1 MFCSKCGKEI
11 NDNVKF
17 CPNCGN
23 AIGKEDSPNTSSST
37 IINSNNSN
45 NSNNE
50 IFIQGYRCAEDTP
63 YYAFTYFLP
72 LAILLLGVWIWEY
85 TGFGVVIAL
94 VGFVL
99 AFFIRIIFKRSIKY
113 DSSTKS
119 FIKNPSCKLKFAI
132 RSISLDKIQKVR
144 IRYVKKGYLDGQY
157 SLNDMGKFYVISFDS
172 TNKEESLSVW
182 SIKKGNL
189 DDFIPIIENAFNEN
203 GISIQIDRNDTL
215 MTGKEFKDGK

>member
-45 NSNNE
+45 NE

-72 LAILLLGVWIWEY
+72 LAILLLGVWICEY
-85 TGFGVVIAL
+85 TGFGVVLAL

-99 AFFIRIIFKRSIKY
+99 AFFIRKIFKRSIKY

-144 IRYVKKGYLDGQY
+144 IRYVKKGYLDGKY

-172 TNKEESLSVW
+172 ENKEESLSVW

>member
-23 AIGKEDSPNTSSST
+23 TIGRSVTSNTINNPNIST
-37 IINSNNSN
+37 
-45 NSNNE
+45 NE

-72 LAILLLGVWIWEY
+72 LAILLLGVWIWQY
-85 TGFGVVIAL
+85 TGFGVVLAL
-94 VGFVL
+94 CGFIL
-99 AFFIRIIFKRSIKY
+99 AFVIRIIFKRSIKY
-113 DSSTKS
+113 DSFTKS
-119 FIKNPSCKLKFAI
+119 FVKNPSCKLKFAI
-132 RSISLDKIQKVR
+132 KSISIDKIQKIR

-172 TNKEESLSVW
+172 ENKEESLSVW

-189 DDFIPIIENAFNEN
+189 DKFIPIIENAFNEN

-215 MTGKEFKDGK
+215 MSGKEFKDGK

>member
-23 AIGKEDSPNTSSST
+23 TIGENVVST
-37 IINSNNSN
+37 VPINSNIS
-45 NSNNE
+45 SNE
-50 IFIQGYRCAEDTP
+50 IFIKGYRCAEDTA

-72 LAILLLGVWIWEY
+72 LAILLLGIWIWQY
-85 TGFGVVIAL
+85 SGFGLVLAL
-94 VGFVL
+94 VGFIL
-99 AFFIRIIFKRSIKY
+99 AFVIRIIFKRSIKY
-113 DSSTKS
+113 DSFTKS
-119 FIKNPSCKLKFAI
+119 FVKNPSSKLKFAI
-132 RSISLDKIQKVR
+132 KSISLDKIQKVR

-172 TNKEESLSVW
+172 ANKEESLSVW

-203 GISIQIDRNDTL
+203 SLSIQIDRNDTL
-215 MTGKEFKDGK
+215 MSGKDFKDGK

>member
-37 IINSNNSN
+37 IINSN

-99 AFFIRIIFKRSIKY
+99 AFFIRKIFKRSIKY

-119 FIKNPSCKLKFAI
+119 FIINPSCKLKFAI

-189 DDFIPIIENAFNEN
+189 DNFIPIIENAFNEN

>member
-23 AIGKEDSPNTSSST
+23 TIGGSITSNTINNPNIST
-37 IINSNNSN
+37 
-45 NSNNE
+45 NE
-50 IFIQGYRCAEDTP
+50 IFIKGYRCAEDTP

-72 LAILLLGVWIWEY
+72 LAILLLGIWIWQY
-85 TGFGVVIAL
+85 SGFGLVLAL
-94 VGFVL
+94 VGFIL
-99 AFFIRIIFKRSIKY
+99 AFIIRKIFKRSIKY

-132 RSISLDKIQKVR
+132 KSISLDKIQKVR

-157 SLNDMGKFYVISFDS
+157 SLNDMGNFYVISFDS
-172 TNKEESLSVW
+172 ANKEESLSVW

-203 GISIQIDRNDTL
+203 SLSIQIDRNDTL
-215 MTGKEFKDGK
+215 MSGKDFKDGK

>member
-23 AIGKEDSPNTSSST
+23 TIGGSITSNTINNPNIST
-37 IINSNNSN
+37 
-45 NSNNE
+45 NE
-50 IFIQGYRCAEDTP
+50 IFIKGYRCAEDTA

-72 LAILLLGVWIWEY
+72 LAILLLGVWIWQY
-85 TGFGVVIAL
+85 SGFGLVLAL
-94 VGFVL
+94 VGFIL
-99 AFFIRIIFKRSIKY
+99 AFIIRKIFKRSIKY

-132 RSISLDKIQKVR
+132 KSISLDKIQKVR

-172 TNKEESLSVW
+172 ANKEESLSVW

-189 DDFIPIIENAFNEN
+189 DKFIPIIENAFNEN

-215 MTGKEFKDGK
+215 MSGKEFSEGK

>member
-45 NSNNE
+45 NE

-72 LAILLLGVWIWEY
+72 LAILLLGGWICEY

-99 AFFIRIIFKRSIKY
+99 TFFIRIIFKRSIKY
-113 DSSTKS
+113 DSFTKS
-119 FIKNPSCKLKFAI
+119 FVKNPSCKLKFAI

-144 IRYVKKGYLDGQY
+144 IRYVKKGYLDGRF

-172 TNKEESLSVW
+172 ENKDESLSVW

-215 MTGKEFKDGK
+215 MTGKEFEEGK

>member
-23 AIGKEDSPNTSSST
+23 TIGENVVST
-37 IINSNNSN
+37 VPINSNIS
-45 NSNNE
+45 SNE
-50 IFIQGYRCAEDTP
+50 IFIKGYRCAEDTA

-72 LAILLLGVWIWEY
+72 LAILLLGVWIWQY
-85 TGFGVVIAL
+85 SGFGLVLAL
-94 VGFVL
+94 CGFVL
-99 AFFIRIIFKRSIKY
+99 AFVIRIIFKRSIKY
-113 DSSTKS
+113 DSFTKS
-119 FIKNPSCKLKFAI
+119 FVKNPSSKLKFAI
-132 RSISLDKIQKVR
+132 KSISLDKIQKVR

-172 TNKEESLSVW
+172 ANKEESLSVW

-203 GISIQIDRNDTL
+203 SLSIQIDRNDTL
-215 MTGKEFKDGK
+215 MSGKDFKDGK

>member
-23 AIGKEDSPNTSSST
+23 TIGGSITSNTINNPNIST
-37 IINSNNSN
+37 
-45 NSNNE
+45 NE
-50 IFIQGYRCAEDTP
+50 IFITGYRCAEDTA

-72 LAILLLGVWIWEY
+72 LAILLLGIWIWQY
-85 TGFGVVIAL
+85 TGFGVVLAL
-94 VGFVL
+94 VGFIL
-99 AFFIRIIFKRSIKY
+99 AFVIRIIIKRSIKY
-113 DSSTKS
+113 DSFTKS
-119 FIKNPSCKLKFAI
+119 FVKNPSSKLKFAI
-132 RSISLDKIQKVR
+132 KSISLDKIQKVR

-172 TNKEESLSVW
+172 SNKEESLSVW

-203 GISIQIDRNDTL
+203 SLSIQIDRNDTL
-215 MTGKEFKDGK
+215 MSGKDFKDGK

>member
-1 MFCSKCGKEI
+1 MFSRIKIEI
-11 NDNVKF
+11 ISGLYDDFLNYLIENEFYISSVKSTDF
-17 CPNCGN
+17 GITVICN
-23 AIGKEDSPNTSSST
+23 ASDYRT
-37 IINSNNSN
+37 IARAARRFQCRTKIVKRKG
-45 NSNNE
+45 
-50 IFIQGYRCAEDTP
+50 I
-63 YYAFTYFLP
+63 
-72 LAILLLGVWIWEY
+72 
-85 TGFGVVIAL
+85 
-94 VGFVL
+94 
-99 AFFIRIIFKRSIKY
+99 AFFIRKIFKRSIKY

-172 TNKEESLSVW
+172 ANKEESLSVW

-203 GISIQIDRNDTL
+203 SLSIQIDRNDTL
-215 MTGKEFKDGK
+215 MSGKDFKDGK